1 MTHGKKERTSNDRKE
16 DKQLLC
22 DCCHEVILLM
32 VVASWL
38 LHLTIVSMKQKR
50 LSEGDD
56 AVLLDD

>member
-1 MTHGKKERTSNDRKE
+1 MPLLTLILERKKEEKS
-16 DKQLLC
+16 LC

-32 VVASWL
+32 VVASYNRFDE
-38 LHLTIVSMKQKR
+38 TEGMMKQKR